1 MEGRKEPT
9 ARSMR
14 FLRHFCLKKRM
25 DKADPVPLSPPRL
38 GGGLGWGST
47 FQEPTTTLRDRT
59 LSQAPPR
66 GLQATWKIYGAK
78 QRFAKLRKLPPLRR
92 GVASKKSVTAH
103 LMRLFKHFR
112 LKNRVNTAVLAS
124 ILFLLPLSG
133 RADTDADIE
142 QLIQRV
148 AVMKDAR
155 FIRNGSEYSAANAAE
170 FMRKKWQAQCK
181 DMQSVQEFIDTCVSK
196 SSMSGKPYQIRQA
209 GKTLPAAEVLSALA
223 KQ

>member
-1 MEGRKEPT
+1 
-9 ARSMR
+9 
-14 FLRHFCLKKRM
+14 
-25 DKADPVPLSPPRL
+25 
-38 GGGLGWGST
+38 
-47 FQEPTTTLRDRT
+47 
-59 LSQAPPR
+59 
-66 GLQATWKIYGAK
+66 
-78 QRFAKLRKLPPLRR
+78 
-92 GVASKKSVTAH
+92 
-103 LMRLFKHFR
+103 MRLFKHFR
-112 LKNRVNTAVLAS
+112 LKNRINTAVLAS
-124 ILFLLPLSG
+124 VFFLLPLPG